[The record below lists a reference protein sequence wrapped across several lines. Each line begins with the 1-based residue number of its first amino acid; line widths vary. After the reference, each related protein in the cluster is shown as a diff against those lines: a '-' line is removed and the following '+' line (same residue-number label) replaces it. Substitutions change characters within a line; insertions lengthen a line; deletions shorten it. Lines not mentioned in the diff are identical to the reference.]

1 MSDMV
6 VLYQFAIVASV
17 LIAQTVLG
25 EKASFGVAAGWAL
38 WTLVLAF
45 GHTLYAAQLLTIGAA
60 VWLALHLKGR
70 KAVIEALVA
79 CGVVAGIGLYFAQR
93 SPTEPLRT
101 ANPVPAARAAVAV
114 TPAAAA
120 ASLSPAPA
128 TSAASAPAP
137 IAAVSAAS
145 AAAEPEPAA
154 ASAPSS
160 PAASRPGRTVALPA
174 PTEDPEPYR
183 PRKVAPEPSPCMYK
197 GVMSDADYLACGIT
211 PPRR

>member
-1 MSDMV
+1 MSDVV

-17 LIAQTVLG
+17 LIAQMALG
-25 EKASFGVAAGWAL
+25 EKASFAVAAAWVL
-38 WTLVLAF
+38 WTLALAF

-70 KAVIEALVA
+70 KAVVEALVA

-93 SPTEPLRT
+93 SPTEPLRA

-114 TPAAAA
+114 THAAQA
-120 ASLSPAPA
+120 ASLSLTPAA
-128 TSAASAPAP
+128 SAASAPAP
-137 IAAVSAAS
+137 VAS
-145 AAAEPEPAA
+145 ASVAPPAAEPEAAA
-154 ASAPSS
+154 ASGPSS
-160 PAASRPGRTVALPA
+160 PAASRPERTVALPTS
-174 PTEDPEPYR
+174 TEEPEPYR
-183 PRKVAPEPSPCMYK
+183 PRKIAPEPSPCTYK

>member
-1 MSDMV
+1 M
-6 VLYQFAIVASV
+6 
-17 LIAQTVLG
+17 
-25 EKASFGVAAGWAL
+25 AAGWAL

-101 ANPVPAARAAVAV
+101 ANPVPAARGRGRHARGAGGEPVA
-114 TPAAAA
+114 
-120 ASLSPAPA
+120 
-128 TSAASAPAP
+128 
-137 IAAVSAAS
+137 
-145 AAAEPEPAA
+145 
-154 ASAPSS
+154 
-160 PAASRPGRTVALPA
+160 RPCDIGRIGPRPHRRSQRRFGRRRAGACRGLVCPRGLPA
-174 PTEDPEPYR
+174 RARRRPARPHRR
-183 PRKVAPEPSPCMYK
+183 PRTLPPQESRPEPSPCMYK

-211 PPRR
+211 PPRRWRAHALAGTAVVPNRECDNHPR

>member
-93 SPTEPLRT
+93 SPTEPLRA
-101 ANPVPAARAAVAV
+101 ANLVPAARAAVAV

-120 ASLSPAPA
+120 NLSPAPA

-137 IAAVSAAS
+137 ITPASAAS

-160 PAASRPGRTVALPA
+160 PVASRPGRAVALPA
-174 PTEDPEPYR
+174 PTEDREPYR